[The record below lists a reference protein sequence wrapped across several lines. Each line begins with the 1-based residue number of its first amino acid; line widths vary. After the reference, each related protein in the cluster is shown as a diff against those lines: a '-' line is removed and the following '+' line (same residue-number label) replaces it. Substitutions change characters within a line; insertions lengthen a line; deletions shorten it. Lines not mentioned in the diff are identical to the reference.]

1 MDLYNKQ
8 TQEYLNSKERQLA
21 DKLINYQMSNEVNQQ
36 QMADVLGISLEK
48 LLLVEFNHPDATAKM
63 YREVAQLFKQLEI

>member
-1 MDLYNKQ
+1 
-8 TQEYLNSKERQLA
+8 
-21 DKLINYQMSNEVNQQ
+21 MSNEVNQQ